1 MKLPFLNEN
10 TSKGEVYCG
19 ILLKEGQGI
28 CFVYEKRPTS
38 VLLLKQKEFQ
48 YSDGWEH
55 IVDDIDDT
63 LSLIEQ
69 DLGKQTIISQ
79 CVFFVF
85 AHLVDQ
91 NTHEINKSYI
101 AKLRDISKLLELKP
115 VGYME
120 VIDAIHEE
128 LEKEKQTRLSS
139 IIVELDDT
147 QMTIFLYKGGHK
159 IAVQHGERTD
169 NFAEDIQNNL
179 EKIAQSHMLPNHI
192 YLYDS
197 TDLAEES
204 SDLLLYS
211 WKKDLFI
218 QQPRIAVIQPSTV
231 SKALLNLLEKQL
243 CEQPQIMEPKDGEKQ
258 PNEVMGFTI
267 GGEAVEEN
275 NFNENEGE
283 PKKAMHFSLPKIAL
297 PSLPSFFVGRI
308 VPFALIP
315 VVLVGISIGLLFV
328 FHKAVITITVPTEKR
343 SAEMSILASKKPT
356 NPNQVE
362 LQSVTSAF
370 SSNEKKD
377 TTGKRDIGEKAAGEI
392 TLYSYDEKERQLTKG
407 TKVQFNSL
415 NYEIDDAVSIPP
427 SQFASDSITKNP
439 GKAKVKLRAS
449 VLGTESNIDK
459 NKRFSVADVSS
470 NIVFGIN
477 EAALTGGTKKTVRT
491 ISKND
496 IDSLKSFVLDKV
508 KQEAITK
515 QKSET
520 GYLLLPALA
529 TAQATKEQFSG
540 EVGEEAD
547 ALRYIVSGEV
557 VLSRIPKKTIDD
569 FVGKKL
575 EGEKPSGYKTE
586 KVDFVVKKQSKTED
600 GDMQL
605 TIGGDVSFSKSLSEK
620 EIITSVRGKTRE
632 DANFIIQNQYG
643 ITKMELAVTPPIP
656 LIQDRIPFWSDHI
669 RIELLK

>member
-1 MKLPFLNEN
+1 MKLPFLHEN

-19 ILLKEGQGI
+19 ILLKERQGI
-28 CFVYEKRPTS
+28 CYVYEKRPTS

-55 IVDDIDDT
+55 VVDDIDDA

-101 AKLRDISKLLELKP
+101 TKLRDISKLLELKP

-159 IAVQHGERTD
+159 IAVQHGVRTD

-179 EKIAQSHMLPNHI
+179 EKIAQSHILPNHI

-218 QQPRIAVIQPSTV
+218 QQPRIAVIQPSMV

-243 CEQPQIMEPKDGEKQ
+243 CEQPQILEPKDEVKQ
-258 PNEVMGFTI
+258 PKEIMGFTI
-267 GGEAVEEN
+267 GSEVVEEN
-275 NFNENEGE
+275 NFNENENE
-283 PKKAMHFSLPKIAL
+283 SKKARHFSFPQITF
-297 PSLPSFFVGRI
+297 PSFSVGRI
-308 VPFALIP
+308 IPF
-315 VVLVGISIGLLFV
+315 VLVPLLLIGIFVGLLFA
-328 FHKAVITITVPTEKR
+328 FHKATIAITVPIENR
-343 SAEMSILASKKPT
+343 SAEISILASKKPT
-356 NPNQVE
+356 QANQVE
-362 LQSVTSAF
+362 LQSITSTF
-370 SSNEKKD
+370 SANEKKD

-392 TLYSYDEKERQLTKG
+392 TLYSYEEKERQFPKG

-415 NYEIDDAVSIPP
+415 SYEIDDAISIPP

-470 NIVFGIN
+470 NIIFGIN

-496 IDSLKSFVLDKV
+496 IDSLKSFVLNKV
-508 KQEAITK
+508 KQEALTK

-520 GYLLLPALA
+520 GYLLLPELA
-529 TAQATKEQFSG
+529 TALATKEQFSG
-540 EVGEEAD
+540 EVGEESD
-547 ALRYIVSGEV
+547 AVRYIASGDV
-557 VLSRIPKKTIDD
+557 ALSRIPKKTIDD

-575 EGEKPSGYKTE
+575 ENEKPSGYKTD
-586 KVDFVVKKQSKTED
+586 KVDFIVKKQTKLES

-605 TIGGDVSFSKSLSEK
+605 IIGGEVVFSKSLVVK
-620 EIITSVRGKTRE
+620 DIATAIRGKASE
-632 DANFIIQNQYG
+632 EAKSIIQNQYG
-643 ITKMELAVTPPIP
+643 IVKVGLTINPPIP

-669 RIELLK
+669 RVELLR